1 MIEIRLCA
9 SDADKEASLAIYNAV
24 WPWNAVTM
32 DEVRS
37 FRAQMTHYADFL
49 APAAGLVA
57 AAITPWRP
65 EVALMFLTV
74 LPEQRARGIGT
85 ALYREA
91 SSWIAQHGVEMMDA
105 PASEDDL
112 SSIAFAEP
120 HGFQEI
126 TRSPKLILDEA
137 RPDRLGRNAATN
149 D

>member
-1 MIEIRLCA
+1 MRVRSSHLRLSRLFYEADRGPRLAAQPENRPRRDLVAPVCPPYCSPVIEIRLCA

-65 EVALMFLTV
+65 EVALV
-74 LPEQRARGIGT
+74 VSDG
-85 ALYREA
+85 
-91 SSWIAQHGVEMMDA
+91 
-105 PASEDDL
+105 
-112 SSIAFAEP
+112 
-120 HGFQEI
+120 
-126 TRSPKLILDEA
+126 
-137 RPDRLGRNAATN
+137 AA
-149 D
+149 